1 MEFVEERATLR
12 ANLESMNSKRITMM
26 ARITELNSEIDR
38 KHSVLKELSVEMSQ
52 MNISIPEEG
61 DNIPPFTQ
69 IESKVRGLERK
80 ISQIGNVNQLAIEQ
94 YDEAAARV
102 AQLRQDASSLRDG
115 RARLIEIAQQLESE
129 RRVRLTE
136 VLNQSQQIFQE
147 FYQILQPGGKGD
159 LKLEN
164 PKILSREV

>member
-61 DNIPPFTQ
+61 DSIPAFTQ
-69 IESKVRGLERK
+69 IESKVRGLERR

-94 YDEAAARV
+94 YDEAAA
-102 AQLRQDASSLRDG
+102 
-115 RARLIEIAQQLESE
+115 
-129 RRVRLTE
+129 
-136 VLNQSQQIFQE
+136 
-147 FYQILQPGGKGD
+147 
-159 LKLEN
+159 
-164 PKILSREV
+164 